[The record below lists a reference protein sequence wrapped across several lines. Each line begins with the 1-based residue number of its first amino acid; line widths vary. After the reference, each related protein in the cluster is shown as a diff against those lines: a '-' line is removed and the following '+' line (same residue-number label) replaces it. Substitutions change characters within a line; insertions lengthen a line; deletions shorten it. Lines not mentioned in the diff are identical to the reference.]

1 MSEESIANT
10 DHNLP
15 WKAERIFCEVWLGL
29 LCLVG
34 LVALV
39 LIPCFGIEALGDF
52 LFDDHSRAT
61 TVVGIIC
68 IALAIGLG
76 VVWGGKMKG
85 GHGSPRITL
94 AASIVGC
101 IAGILINLITY
112 KVFILPYYNTGLEHL
127 GSFLLWIFIITPL
140 CVIVGSFVGAIIA
153 YEKTHKAAMQRLNH
167 EKYEN
172 I

>member
-39 LIPCFGIEALGDF
+39 LIPCFGIDF
-52 LFDDHSRAT
+52 LLDDHPRAT
-61 TVVGIIC
+61 IVVGTIC

-101 IAGILINLITY
+101 IAGVLINLITY
-112 KVFILPYYNTGLEHL
+112 KVFILPYNNTGLYHF
-127 GSFLLWIFIITPL
+127 GFFFIVIIMPL

>member
-39 LIPCFGIEALGDF
+39 LIPCFGIDF
-52 LFDDHSRAT
+52 LLDDHPRAT
-61 TVVGIIC
+61 IVVGTIC

-76 VVWGGKMKG
+76 VVRGGKMKG